1 MKILAVDSNSI
12 LNRAY
17 YGVRPLTT
25 REGQFTNGIFG
36 FMSILLK
43 LLDEVRPDALAFAFD
58 LRAPTF
64 RHERYSEYKGTR
76 KGMPPELAMQLEPMK
91 EILRL
96 MGYKVLSLEGYEADD
111 ILGTIAAMSREN
123 GSECVIATGDRDSFQ
138 LIGDGVTVRLASTK
152 GGQSTAEMIDP
163 AAVRERTGVTPG
175 QIVDLKALMGDT
187 SDNIPGVAGVGEKT
201 ASALISEFGSLDG
214 VYENIDSPSIKE
226 SVRKKLIAGKE
237 NAYLSQE
244 LARICCEVPLGITL
258 DDLKPACRDD
268 ANLYRLLDRLE
279 LKQSITRLGL
289 NKPADEPVKTEALES
304 SLNVSVFL
312 NDGEAFLK
320 LLSED
325 ELYLALYDNCDAPS
339 SAALL
344 GSSLCLIDNTLDSFD
359 ELLDKLS
366 EHNGALTLCDTKN
379 WYHRSFVRGFEPV
392 LCAFDLSLAGYL
404 LMPTG
409 SDYSVK
415 SLCIGRNITEA
426 SANIPVDISDKL
438 KSAALDVLLMP
449 SLKKALSSELFEKEM
464 TSLLND
470 IEAPL
475 SRVLASMEC
484 EGFTLDGEGLLAY
497 GRELDDDIAELRE
510 RIYLLAGGEFNIN
523 SPKQLGDVLFERLG
537 LPAGKKTRTGYSTD
551 ADTLDKLRSKHPIVE
566 DILIYRRLSKLKST
580 YVDGLYDKIGEGS
593 LVHTYFKQTETRTG
607 RISSAE
613 PNLQNIPVRTERGSK
628 LRAFFTAREGH
639 ILIDADYSQIELR
652 VLAHLSDDATM
663 INAFLSDADI
673 HTQTAAQVF
682 DMPEAFVT
690 PQMRSAAKAVNFGLV
705 YGIGAYS
712 LSQDIGV
719 SVKEADGYMKAYFN
733 TYSGVKAYMDRM
745 VEQAKADGYV
755 STMFNRRRALPE
767 LTASNHATRAF
778 GERVARNTPI
788 QGTAADIIKLAMV
801 RVYDRLKAEGL
812 RSRLILQVHDELIV
826 EAPLDEADRAAL
838 IVTEEMQNAAA
849 LKVPLKADSNR
860 GKNWLEAKG

>member
-12 LNRAY
+12 LNRAF

-43 LLDEVRPDALAFAFD
+43 LIDEVRPDALAFAFD

-76 KGMPPELAMQLEPMK
+76 KGMPPELAQQVEPMK
-91 EILRL
+91 DILKL
-96 MGYKVLSLEGYEADD
+96 MGYKVLQLEGYEADD
-111 ILGTIAAMSREN
+111 ILGTIAAMSRKD

-138 LIGDGVTVRLASTK
+138 LIGSGVTVRLASTR
-152 GGQSTAEMIDP
+152 GGQSQAEMIDP
-163 AAVRERTGVTPG
+163 DAVKSRTGVTPG
-175 QIVDLKALMGDT
+175 QIVDLKALMGDS
-187 SDNIPGVAGVGEKT
+187 SDNIPGVAGIGEKT
-201 ASALISEFGSLDG
+201 ASALISQFGSLDR
-214 VYENIDSPSIKE
+214 VYENIDSPDIKE
-226 SVRKKLIAGKE
+226 SVRKKLIAGKD
-237 NAYLSQE
+237 NAYLSRE
-244 LARICCEVPLGITL
+244 LATICCEVPLGITL
-258 DDLKPACRDD
+258 NDLIPDKRQD
-268 ANLYRLLDRLE
+268 AALYRLLDKLE
-279 LKQSITRLGL
+279 LKQAISRLGL
-289 NKPADEPVKTEALES
+289 SEPGEEPVEQIADETAMLTV
-304 SLNVSVFL
+304 SLN
-312 NDGEAFLK
+312 DKAAFEK
-320 LLSED
+320 LIGED
-325 ELYLALYDNCDAPS
+325 ELFLAVNDSC
-339 SAALL
+339 AALL
-344 GSSLCLIDNTLDSFD
+344 GSSLSVIENSLEGYD

-366 EHNGALTLCDTKN
+366 CKNSSLTLCDTKS
-379 WYHRSFVRGFEPV
+379 WYHRSFARGFEPS
-392 LCAFDLSLAGYL
+392 LCSFDPSLAGYL
-404 LMPTG
+404 LTPTA
-409 SDYSVK
+409 SDYSTK
-415 SLCIGRNITEA
+415 GLCVGRHIVHPAVNLPEDVSGAVT
-426 SANIPVDISDKL
+426 
-438 KSAALDVLLMP
+438 AAVYDVLPMP
-449 SLKKALSSELFEKEM
+449 ALKKELLAELSQKDML
-464 TSLLND
+464 SLLND

-475 SRVLASMEC
+475 SRVLASMEY
-484 EGFTLDGEGLLAY
+484 EGFTLDGEGLIAY
-497 GRELDDDIAELRE
+497 GKELDADIAELRE

-523 SPKQLGDVLFERLG
+523 SPKQLGEVLFERLG

-566 DILIYRRLSKLKST
+566 DILIYRRLAKLKST
-580 YVDGLYDKIGEGS
+580 YVDGLYDKIGENS

-628 LRAFFTAREGH
+628 LRAFFTARDGH

-652 VLAHLSDDATM
+652 VLAHLADDKTM

-733 TYSGVKAYMDRM
+733 TYSGVKAYMDKM
-745 VEQAKADGYV
+745 VDKAKADGYV
-755 STMFNRRRALPE
+755 STMFNRRRSLPE

-801 RVYDRLKAEGL
+801 RVYNRLKAEGL
-812 RSRLILQVHDELIV
+812 KSKLILQVHDELIV

-838 IVTEEMQNAAA
+838 IVTEEMEKAAD